1 MSPHCNFDESLKQS
15 NKKPCI
21 ETVYLR
27 SCLIFSYNSELCPM
41 KYSSPILIAGALRFP
56 LGPME
61 AAITSSLFSGLN
73 SRFFL
78 PLAAFITD
86 AFRRISQACS
96 ASIFSFPASTVFSI
110 SIPAR
115 SAWAFWQ
122 VFHPFLRYA
131 QSIFFMVNPPHSLFL
146 CRTSFRRSY
155 SIKDPFNILN

>member
-1 MSPHCNFDESLKQS
+1 MAKTGTACAAH
-15 NKKPCI
+15 
-21 ETVYLR
+21 LR
-27 SCLIFSYNSELCPM
+27 SCLIFSYISGLCPM

-56 LGPME
+56 LGPMQ
-61 AAITSSLFSGLN
+61 AAITSSLFSGPIT
-73 SRFFL
+73 RFFL
-78 PLAAFITD
+78 PLAAFIAD

-131 QSIFFMVNPPHSLFL
+131 QSIFFMVDSLFVL
-146 CRTSFRRSY
+146 YHYAYIRRRPLGSG
-155 SIKDPFNILN
+155 I